1 MQEFAPNLSKIIP
14 GRISKKRTVAQG
26 LLGRK
31 WVSNRWGGGGG
42 THCRGDSKVPSFI
55 GYSR

>member
-42 THCRGDSKVPSFI
+42 AHTVEVIIKTIIF
-55 GYSR
+55 

>member
-1 MQEFAPNLSKIIP
+1 MQEFAPNLSKTIT

-31 WVSNRWGGGGG
+31 WVSNRGGGG
-42 THCRGDSKVPSFI
+42 THCQGDSRVPSFI

>member
-42 THCRGDSKVPSFI
+42 PTLG
-55 GYSR
+55 GGL